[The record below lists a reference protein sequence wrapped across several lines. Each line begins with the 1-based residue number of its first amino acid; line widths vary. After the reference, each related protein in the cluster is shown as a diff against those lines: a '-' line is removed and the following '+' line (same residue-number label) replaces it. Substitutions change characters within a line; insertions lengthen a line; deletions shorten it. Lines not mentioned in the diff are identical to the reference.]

1 MTEQQRWVFD
11 TNLVI
16 SRLLA
21 PTGTAAQVVDRALG
35 AGVLLVS
42 QATLQELAE
51 VLARPRFD
59 PYVSPAERQDF
70 LRLLGGVARLVHIS
84 HQLQACR
91 DPKDDKFLDVA
102 IHGQAHTIVTG
113 DKDLLALHP
122 FHGVPIVTAAQFLAM
137 AEPPTSP

>member
-1 MTEQQRWVFD
+1 MCIR
-11 TNLVI
+11 
-16 SRLLA
+16 
-21 PTGTAAQVVDRALG
+21 DR
-35 AGVLLVS
+35 
-42 QATLQELAE
+42 
-51 VLARPRFD
+51 
-59 PYVSPAERQDF
+59 
-70 LRLLGGVARLVHIS
+70 ARLVHIS

-137 AEPPTSP
+137 AEPPPSP